1 MQHENYGVWGG
12 LLTKERNA
20 VKMRHNS
27 PLQKQAVQAL
37 QDFGISI
44 EQIEAVVNE
53 YQSNE
58 RSVENEF
65 TYNGEDDS
73 VGNSRPRE
81 RRRG

>member
-1 MQHENYGVWGG
+1 MEHENYGVWGG

-20 VKMRHNS
+20 IKVRQDS
-27 PLQKQAVQAL
+27 PLAKNATQAL
-37 QDFGISI
+37 QDLGISI

-65 TYNGEDDS
+65 TDYRENDFVS
-73 VGNSRPRE
+73 NSRPR
-81 RRRG
+81 